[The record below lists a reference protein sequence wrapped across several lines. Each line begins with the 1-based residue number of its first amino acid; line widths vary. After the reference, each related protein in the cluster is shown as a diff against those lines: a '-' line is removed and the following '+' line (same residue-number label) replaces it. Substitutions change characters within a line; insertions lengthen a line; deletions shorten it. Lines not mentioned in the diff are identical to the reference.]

1 MGGSL
6 MFLFLFVL
14 DICLKVC
21 FCLLF
26 LIILMFDVI
35 GFNLKFVFIFDVWKV
50 CFCLFL
56 FIFKLCLFGEVVL
69 VLEDFGLFSEFG
81 WIGCFVI
88 IEMKFCVIC
97 NGCV

>member
-1 MGGSL
+1 ML
-6 MFLFLFVL
+6 Y
-14 DICLKVC
+14 
-21 FCLLF
+21 
-26 LIILMFDVI
+26 VI
-35 GFNLKFVFIFDVWKV
+35 GLNLKFVFIFDVWKV

-56 FIFKLCLFGEVVL
+56 FIFELCLFGEVVL

-81 WIGCFVI
+81 CFVI